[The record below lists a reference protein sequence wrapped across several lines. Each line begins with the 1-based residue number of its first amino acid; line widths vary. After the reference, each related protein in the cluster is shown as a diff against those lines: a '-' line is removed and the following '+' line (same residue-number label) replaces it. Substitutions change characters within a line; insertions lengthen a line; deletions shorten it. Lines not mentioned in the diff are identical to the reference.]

1 MDWNIAEAKQRFS
14 EVVKFAVQEPQMI
27 YNRSQPVAALI
38 AAEEFAHYQAWK
50 AEQTRPRSMAE
61 EFAELRK
68 LLIDA
73 GCEDGLELPPRTTRP
88 NAFDEMLEQEYPTGA
103 GQ

>member
-1 MDWNIAEAKQRFS
+1 MDWKIAEAKQRFS
-14 EVVKFAVQEPQMI
+14 EVVKFCVQEPQMI
-27 YNRSQPVAALI
+27 YNRREPVAALI
-38 AAEEFAHYQAWK
+38 AADEYARYQAWK

-68 LLIDA
+68 LLIEA
-73 GCEDGLELPPRTTRP
+73 GHADGLELPPRTTRP
-88 NAFDEMLEQEYPTGA
+88 NAFDEMLEQEYPAGA